1 MVHAAE
7 GDFMRLLGQFEK
19 TARAAEANRL
29 FALLHEEE
37 FTDSLIRFDGSVHAD
52 SLRSQVW
59 YWSAEYLYSRH
70 ADIAREVNY
79 ILAESQEDTMTQ
91 EQFNGMMQVYLDGLK
106 KQPAQP
112 YAADALAWA
121 AKNGIMVGDGNGNQQ
136 PMMFMAREDA
146 VLIEQRAMKKMADAI
161 REAFKKLGV

>member
-1 MVHAAE
+1 
-7 GDFMRLLGQFEK
+7 
-19 TARAAEANRL
+19 
-29 FALLHEEE
+29 
-37 FTDSLIRFDGSVHAD
+37 
-52 SLRSQVW
+52 
-59 YWSAEYLYSRH
+59 
-70 ADIAREVNY
+70 
-79 ILAESQEDTMTQ
+79 MTQ